1 MKESFNNWLTETM
14 KISGVLACGVRSPDR
29 RTFTRS
35 GSPQF
40 TPVALEQAC
49 RCLADTFQII
59 NANRFPSGLVR
70 WVYKIPLFMVPCAM
84 TACASPCSRAA
95 THPKY
100 SPLTWNASSPNST
113 TSPPNPKHV
122 NPARS

>member
-70 WVYKIPLFMVPCAM
+70 WVYENTFVYGSVRHDGLCLAL
-84 TACASPCSRAA
+84 
-95 THPKY
+95 
-100 SPLTWNASSPNST
+100 LTRRNAPEIQ
-113 TSPPNPKHV
+113 
-122 NPARS
+122 PADLERIIAEFHNLSA

>member
-1 MKESFNNWLTETM
+1 MKENFTSWLTETL
-14 KISGVLACGVRSPDR
+14 KVSGVLACCVRAPDR

-40 TPVALEQAC
+40 TPVALDQAC

-70 WVYKIPLFMVPCAM
+70 WVYENHYVYGSIRHDGFCLALLTHRDTPEVQANDLERIVSEFH
-84 TACASPCSRAA
+84 TLA
-95 THPKY
+95 T
-100 SPLTWNASSPNST
+100 
-113 TSPPNPKHV
+113 
-122 NPARS
+122 